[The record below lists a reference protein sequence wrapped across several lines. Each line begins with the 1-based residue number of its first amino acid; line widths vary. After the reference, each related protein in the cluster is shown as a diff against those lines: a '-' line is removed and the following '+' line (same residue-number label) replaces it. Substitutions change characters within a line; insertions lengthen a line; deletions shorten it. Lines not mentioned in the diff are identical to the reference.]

1 MAFATVAAGVLA
13 GLAVPAAAGI
23 LRVPISRMEVQH
35 EELQD
40 VQMMLGA
47 ASQLGAAPRSG
58 AGSEVDIPLLNNRN
72 IGYYGEIQV
81 GSPGQVLTVVFDT
94 GSANMWVPT
103 AAGAVGKQRWYDNS
117 ASATH
122 VSSPEVFHIRYGSGP
137 VSGHFCRD
145 AVTIG
150 EVALSNYSF
159 AEVSDTSGIRSWS
172 RMPFDGILGLGFPE
186 LALGN
191 GPPVMQA
198 LVESGQLEKPVF
210 GFYLGDNSPGELVL
224 GGVDPRHIVGDFTW
238 TNVTDSGYWAVA
250 LDAVKLG
257 DFLNISLSK
266 NAVVDS
272 GTSLLAGPEREVGA
286 IALMLGAQKMQ
297 GLYVVPC
304 EQDLPD
310 ITFTLGGKDF
320 SLSGPD
326 LVIQRVGSLCIL
338 GLQSI
343 RLRTPMWILGD
354 VFMRKYYV
362 QFDWGQRRVGF
373 ALAST
378 GGAGNS
384 TNLV

>member
-1 MAFATVAAGVLA
+1 
-13 GLAVPAAAGI
+13 
-23 LRVPISRMEVQH
+23 
-35 EELQD
+35 
-40 VQMMLGA
+40 
-47 ASQLGAAPRSG
+47 
-58 AGSEVDIPLLNNRN
+58 
-72 IGYYGEIQV
+72 
-81 GSPGQVLTVVFDT
+81 
-94 GSANMWVPT
+94 
-103 AAGAVGKQRWYDNS
+103 
-117 ASATH
+117 
-122 VSSPEVFHIRYGSGP
+122 
-137 VSGHFCRD
+137 
-145 AVTIG
+145 
-150 EVALSNYSF
+150 
-159 AEVSDTSGIRSWS
+159 
-172 RMPFDGILGLGFPE
+172 
-186 LALGN
+186 
-191 GPPVMQA
+191 
-198 LVESGQLEKPVF
+198 
-210 GFYLGDNSPGELVL
+210 
-224 GGVDPRHIVGDFTW
+224 VDPRHIVGDFTW

-266 NAVVDS
+266 SAVVDS